1 VFDVQDRVVE
11 EGAPR
16 ISGSDEPRRLAEIV
30 AEGWATTPRFR
41 GVKKRKEKKRK
52 EKKRKEAVH
61 LPMRNVRRGE
71 VDEA

>member
-1 VFDVQDRVVE
+1 VVFDVQDRVVE

-52 EKKRKEAVH
+52 EKKRGSASSNAKCEE
-61 LPMRNVRRGE
+61 R
-71 VDEA
+71 